1 MLYVAESFDF
11 TRNII
16 LLIFLQLYESF
27 DYNIKLQP
35 GEDYTRLY
43 RECVGSGLS

>member
-35 GEDYTRLY
+35 GEDYTR
-43 RECVGSGLS
+43 

>member
-11 TRNII
+11 PRNNNFID
-16 LLIFLQLYESF
+16 FLQLYESF

-43 RECVGSGLS
+43 RECVGAGLS